1 MTMKRLTLLI
11 ACFFLFSA
19 ASLND
24 ARKANEAY
32 KNGDFELAA
41 QLFRQAIDQAPD
53 DARLYFNL
61 GNSLT
66 ELGETEEAMQA
77 FEQYRS
83 LTEEVERQAMAD
95 YNQGKILSDLEEY
108 DQAIE
113 RFRDA
118 LRKNPGDADARYNYE
133 LAIKKKQE
141 KEQQEQQQQDNSDSD
156 GDQNEEE
163 NEQNQDQQQ
172 NPNEQPPQDQPQNP
186 ESQPQP
192 QNMTP
197 EEAENILNALEQL
210 ERELLENRKKEATT
224 RNPDNDKDW

>member
-1 MTMKRLTLLI
+1 MKRLTLLI